1 MFVSMEEPQELSSTA
16 YSPRLRYHVSCHLL
30 EETFDLKACQLHCQQ
45 LHRLCHGIEYFS
57 AIGSLYMTICILAI
71 AEASATL
78 VCVHQGHKFL
88 GALLA
93 GIREIRFVSD
103 PASTAFA

>member
-1 MFVSMEEPQELSSTA
+1 M
-16 YSPRLRYHVSCHLL
+16 SCHLL
-30 EETFDLKACQLHCQQ
+30 EEKLDLKACQLHC
-45 LHRLCHGIEYFS
+45 HKFYRLCHGIEYFS
-57 AIGSLYMTICILAI
+57 AIGSFYMTIRILAI
-71 AEASATL
+71 AEASAIL

-93 GIREIRFVSD
+93 GIHEIRFGSD